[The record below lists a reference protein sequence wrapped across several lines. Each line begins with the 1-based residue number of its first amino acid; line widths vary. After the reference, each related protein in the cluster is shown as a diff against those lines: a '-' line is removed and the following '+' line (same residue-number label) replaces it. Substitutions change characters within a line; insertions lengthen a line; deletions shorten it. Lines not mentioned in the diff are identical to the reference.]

1 MVIYRSLSDA
11 VPISGSV
18 VTMGTFDGLHRGHQ
32 EIVKQVVVNAKSKNV
47 PSILITFDPHPR
59 HVLDRDRD
67 KLSLLMNLD
76 AKISIL
82 KKYQVDTV
90 LIIPFTKDF
99 SQLPAK
105 DFLEEVVINY
115 FHPIHVIVGYDHH
128 FGYKRGGSPE
138 FIQSYLSDME
148 IQVDVV
154 TPFTDEGVVISSSH
168 IRELIQSGYIRRA
181 NFELGWV
188 YGFRAKVIH
197 GSGRGRRMTFPTAN
211 FVPIEKDQLLP
222 ENGVYLTRGRVNGN
236 QLYGMCNLGFRP
248 TFGESNFVMEVH
260 FFDLDSA
267 DLYSKEITVE
277 FLERIRDEK
286 KFTSEKKLIEQLTR
300 DKEHSLDLM
309 KKYN

>member
-1 MVIYRSLSDA
+1 
-11 VPISGSV
+11 
-18 VTMGTFDGLHRGHQ
+18 
-32 EIVKQVVVNAKSKNV
+32 
-47 PSILITFDPHPR
+47 
-59 HVLDRDRD
+59 
-67 KLSLLMNLD
+67 MNLD

-90 LIIPFTKDF
+90 LIIPFTQDF

-138 FIQSYLSDME
+138 FIQSYLSDKE

-286 KFTSEKKLIEQLTR
+286 KFTSEKKLIEQLTK